1 MASRTTA
8 SRRIHATLAGMCIV
22 ASLTDVPLAIAAA
35 PKRASPQQATRWRTE
50 IRRAL
55 FISTPPPA
63 LDPESFGTFSPTP
76 GVIAERVTYATEYG
90 MRIPAILYR
99 PASNTALHGKKLP
112 ALVVVNGHAGDKS
125 SWYSYYTGILYA
137 RAGAVVLTYDPIGEG
152 ERNDDHKNG
161 TGEHDGKVNVPTIPA
176 RLGGLMI
183 TDAMQ
188 AVRYL
193 DQRRDVDP
201 RRVAVLG
208 FSMGS
213 FVSVLTGAVDRS
225 FSTLLLTGGGDLD
238 GPDGYWDKSAPMCQ
252 GGPYRAL
259 DSLGDR
265 PAVLFALNAQRGTTF
280 ILNGTNDTVVDIP
293 HHEADFFAAM
303 RQRTIALA
311 VPNLAPEK
319 NIFEAQFVPA
329 ASHRPAWL
337 MPIAAEWLD
346 QQLRF
351 PAWRHASIASMPAIP
366 IRDWAAAV
374 GQPLS
379 PGALRDDREG
389 GMPAL
394 AAIIPHLTPEQLNVL
409 PPNQWATQRDRFVY
423 SAWLNHAL
431 KDAQAK

>member
-1 MASRTTA
+1 MAASTTA
-8 SRRIHATLAGMCIV
+8 SGRIHATLASLCI
-22 ASLTDVPLAIAAA
+22 AGALTATQLAIATA
-35 PKRASPQQATRWRTE
+35 PKKASPQQAAQWRSD

-55 FISTPPPA
+55 FISTPLPA

-76 GVIAERVTYATEYG
+76 GVIAERVTYGTEYG
-90 MRIPAILYR
+90 MRIPAILYHPSSS
-99 PASNTALHGKKLP
+99 PALQGTKLP

-152 ERNDDHKNG
+152 ERNDDHKDA
-161 TGEHDGKVNVPTIPA
+161 TGEHDRKVDVPTIPA

-193 DQRRDVDP
+193 DQRPDVDP

-213 FVSVLTGAVDRS
+213 FVSALTGAVDRS

-252 GGPYRAL
+252 SGPYRAL
-259 DSLGDR
+259 DPLGDR
-265 PAVLFALNAQRGTTF
+265 PAVIFALNAQRGTTF

-311 VPNLAPEK
+311 VPTLAPEK
-319 NIFEAQFVPA
+319 NIFEARFVAA

-346 QQLRF
+346 QQLHF
-351 PAWRHASIASMPAIP
+351 PAWRHAIIASMPVVP

-374 GQPLS
+374 GQPLAPS
-379 PGALRDDREG
+379 ALRDDREG

-409 PPNQWATQRDRFVY
+409 PPDQWATQRDRFVY
-423 SAWLNHAL
+423 SAWLAHAL